1 MKTPLEIKQM
11 TIPQLTEEL
20 RAADAHVQE
29 HRAYMRLVH
38 DELETKEVVAHTVA
52 KLQHL
57 NGPQRERLLMEIAPG
72 IDESAV
78 GKP

>member
-1 MKTPLEIKQM
+1 MQTPKQLKQM
-11 TIPQLTEEL
+11 TVEQLTAEL

-29 HRAYMRLVH
+29 HRAYMQLVH
-38 DELETKEVVAHTVA
+38 DELEVKEVVARTVDVL
-52 KLQHL
+52 KVL
-57 NGPQRERLLMEIAPG
+57 NGPQRERLLLELGPG

>member
-1 MKTPLEIKQM
+1 MKTPLELKEM

-29 HRAYMRLVH
+29 HRAYMQLVH
-38 DELETKEVVAHTVA
+38 DELETKEVVANTVEGL
-52 KLQHL
+52 KLL
-57 NGPQRERLLMEIAPG
+57 SGAQRERLLLEIGPG